1 MGALG
6 FLKMFD
12 KLDDIVYE
20 PVKVI
25 CDACRQ
31 PLKNMDAANER
42 KKMETESRLQRE
54 VKEFE
59 MNLDLKRRQ
68 GEMQLSAEERKL
80 NAEIDQMIIDKDFER
95 TMKKAEFMKN
105 YQEDMIKLSSTISNA
120 LGKMSIE
127 LRDSAQ
133 NLVLEKTKQYVAL
146 QLEAK
151 DRLKSDLKDLNDLFG
166 DDEESKSMMRKIS
179 FEQAQI
185 ILESTRNFMNSMKQD
200 IDNMTANIDEITRQ
214 AIANTD
220 KFLFSTNVSMPS
232 SGTISYDDKKCLE

>member
-1 MGALG
+1 
-6 FLKMFD
+6 
-12 KLDDIVYE
+12 
-20 PVKVI
+20 
-25 CDACRQ
+25 
-31 PLKNMDAANER
+31 
-42 KKMETESRLQRE
+42 
-54 VKEFE
+54 

-133 NLVLEKTKQYVAL
+133 NLVLEKTKQYVAV

-232 SGTISYDDKKCLE
+232 SGTISYDDKKRLE